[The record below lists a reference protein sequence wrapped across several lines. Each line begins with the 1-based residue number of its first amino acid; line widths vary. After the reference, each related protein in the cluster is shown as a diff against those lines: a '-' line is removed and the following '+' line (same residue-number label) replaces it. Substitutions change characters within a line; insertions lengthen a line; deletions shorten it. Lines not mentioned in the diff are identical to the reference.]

1 MKDIN
6 KLTGCRI
13 QEIRKAKGK
22 KASHMAE
29 ILGISESAYSQTENG
44 KSQITIA
51 RLYDIAVA
59 LDISM
64 NDLLPQSI
72 SQLQADKNAIKHI
85 QTDPHSNQVD
95 FLVKEILKLI
105 SATREGQ
112 PKSNV

>member
-6 KLTGCRI
+6 KLTGYRI

-51 RLYDIAVA
+51 RLYNIAEA
-59 LDISM
+59 LDISI

-72 SQLQADKNAIKHI
+72 SQLQADKNDTRQIHLESN
-85 QTDPHSNQVD
+85 SNQED
-95 FLVKEILKLI
+95 LLV
-105 SATREGQ
+105 
-112 PKSNV
+112 

>member
-1 MKDIN
+1 MKDVN

-51 RLYDIAVA
+51 RLYYIAEA
-59 LDISM
+59 LDISI

-72 SQLQADKNAIKHI
+72 SQLQTDKNDTRYILSA
-85 QTDPHSNQVD
+85 PNSNQIDIVIRE
-95 FLVKEILKLI
+95 LLKLK
-105 SATREGQ
+105 SATKE
-112 PKSNV
+112 S